1 MQGSTI
7 NPLLLLQDIGEDLS
21 ALQSRWLSKAAQP
34 SDPSRASQ
42 GSNGPPKTPGG
53 GEGDDNY
60 SQSLQAMNDSLHDL
74 QSDIHRLAAQHSQI
88 QQMMGQ
94 PGPQAGPTGANMAPQ
109 RPQQHNPLDPQ
120 PFYISADS
128 TQQAP
133 NMGGP
138 MVGHMAPQVGPAAP
152 QRRTWGQPQGPMT
165 FAQQG
170 GGVIEWGGGQQPQ
183 QQRQRWGQ
191 PPSVG
196 PRMGYSPQQQQGYSP
211 QQQPGYSPQQSG
223 YPGPYQDYGGQQ
235 QPQWGHDP
243 YGAPVDPYGQPYGGY
258 PSPQQQQP
266 MVPNGSPY
274 GGPHGGPPGTSQGQY
289 MGQQRPSANSFR
301 LHDGSGG
308 PSKAYPGASPQGNI
322 NALNS
327 W

>member
-1 MQGSTI
+1 
-7 NPLLLLQDIGEDLS
+7 
-21 ALQSRWLSKAAQP
+21 
-34 SDPSRASQ
+34 
-42 GSNGPPKTPGG
+42 
-53 GEGDDNY
+53 
-60 SQSLQAMNDSLHDL
+60 
-74 QSDIHRLAAQHSQI
+74 
-88 QQMMGQ
+88 
-94 PGPQAGPTGANMAPQ
+94 
-109 RPQQHNPLDPQ
+109 
-120 PFYISADS
+120 
-128 TQQAP
+128 
-133 NMGGP
+133 MGGP
-138 MVGHMAPQVGPAAP
+138 MVGHMAPQVGPATP

-235 QPQWGHDP
+235 Q
-243 YGAPVDPYGQPYGGY
+243 
-258 PSPQQQQP
+258 QP

-308 PSKAYPGASPQGNI
+308 PSK
-322 NALNS
+322 
-327 W
+327 